1 VTAGLVKIVV
11 VSGTGTEPVCGLRSP
26 GVFIGDMATLNDEGR
41 SVDVVAVAVE
51 ATAAVMMSPGQLTRH
66 LEA

>member
-1 VTAGLVKIVV
+1 MTAGLVKIVV

-26 GVFIGDMATLNDEGR
+26 GVFIGDMTTLNDEGR
-41 SVDVVAVAVE
+41 SVDVVAVE

-66 LEA
+66 LKA